1 MSSLPLGNVSDLTGF
16 SPANFED
23 AEDTRP
29 LQIQFDPTGTGT
41 YVPYSTLVNNVLQR
55 QDIEIREKTVSP
67 SPTPA
72 HWKRRFREFMTTK
85 NEDLILFLRNPTG
98 NQSTLARADL
108 FIQKF
113 GRSDFKAE
121 HSSLQSVILD
131 VSGESSIKKINE
143 ELQTIGPS
151 SSKEIL
157 EQVRWLFDAYRTA
170 GEECIRQENNLKC
183 KLDIL
188 DKLYQKIIGFCEL
201 PVNEE
206 SEKLAESIEVY
217 MKKLMEDHMIEK
229 EYKASV
235 EAYRRFVAIR
245 EISQLFRFLDLQDKE
260 PLCSICLTESVG
272 FALVPCGHTLCGNC
286 LKRQTNICYMCRNTV
301 REKVKIF
308 FG

>member
-55 QDIEIREKTVSP
+55 HDIEIRDKTVSP

-98 NQSTLARADL
+98 NQSSLARADL

-188 DKLYQKIIGFCEL
+188 DKLYQKIIGFC
-201 PVNEE
+201 
-206 SEKLAESIEVY
+206 
-217 MKKLMEDHMIEK
+217 
-229 EYKASV
+229 
-235 EAYRRFVAIR
+235 
-245 EISQLFRFLDLQDKE
+245 
-260 PLCSICLTESVG
+260 
-272 FALVPCGHTLCGNC
+272 
-286 LKRQTNICYMCRNTV
+286 
-301 REKVKIF
+301 
-308 FG
+308 